1 MRFEVQRIQRKS
13 YRIYSLNQIVNA
25 QKIGANTVICKH
37 SKMLEKILNILTE
50 EGFIRGFFKEKVG
63 TSNKCYVLLKY
74 IDDRPAIQNI
84 IFESRPGFKSF
95 KKCKN
100 LTKSFNG
107 VGISVISTN
116 KGIMTNEKAFYQKIG
131 GQCLFKIY

>member
-1 MRFEVQRIQRKS
+1 M
-13 YRIYSLNQIVNA
+13 
-25 QKIGANTVICKH
+25 
-37 SKMLEKILNILTE
+37 
-50 EGFIRGFFKEKVG
+50 
-63 TSNKCYVLLKY
+63 LLKY

>member
-1 MRFEVQRIQRKS
+1 MKLV
-13 YRIYSLNQIVNA
+13 IYSLNQMVNA
-25 QKIGANTVICKH
+25 QKIGANTVVCKH